1 MKLKIALESKK
12 VIIEKLRGNSS
23 QNAIHPNFGIP
34 KMKKENEEIK
44 KENEE
49 IKKENKE
56 LKKENEE
63 LKKGNE
69 EIKKENEKHLKT
81 IENLKN
87 KIANQTS
94 NINGLMTKKTK
105 ESMILFRKIFFEF
118 SNFLFIL
125 KQFEKEIN
133 ELKTELRKKE
143 AKVNQP
149 VIPSKNEK
157 SNDSEVKMLLSI

>member
-1 MKLKIALESKK
+1 MNLKIALESKK

-23 QNAIHPNFGIP
+23 QNAIHPKFFPNLGP

-44 KENEE
+44 KE
-49 IKKENKE
+49 
-56 LKKENEE
+56 
-63 LKKGNE
+63 NE

-105 ESMILFRKIFFEF
+105 ESLILLRKIFEF
-118 SNFLFIL
+118 FVHT
-125 KQFEKEIN
+125 
-133 ELKTELRKKE
+133 KT
-143 AKVNQP
+143 V
-149 VIPSKNEK
+149 
-157 SNDSEVKMLLSI
+157 